1 MLLNHFN
8 NESREALENMTDS
21 EVHSLNLVEKIER
34 ALIINGYTDHNL
46 CSKIEME
53 DVMQVGAD
61 TIKFTVISTI
71 KRKRKPSF
79 FHKFALEEI
88 HGRMKLLEHGE
99 F

>member
-1 MLLNHFN
+1 MILNHFKGATR
-8 NESREALENMTDS
+8 ESLENMSDS
-21 EVHSLNLVEKIER
+21 QIYSLNLVEKIER

-46 CSKIEME
+46 CSKIEMV
-53 DVMQVGAD
+53 DVMELGAD

-79 FHKFALEEI
+79 FHKFALDEI
-88 HGRMKLLEHGE
+88 HGTMKLLEHGE

>member
-1 MLLNHFN
+1 MILNHFKG
-8 NESREALENMTDS
+8 ESREALENMSDA
-21 EVHSLNLVEKIER
+21 EVYSLNLVEKIER

-53 DVMQVGAD
+53 DVMQLGAD

-79 FHKFALEEI
+79 FHKFALDDI
-88 HGRMKLLEHGE
+88 HGTMKLLEYGDL
-99 F
+99 

>member
-1 MLLNHFN
+1 MILNHFKGATR
-8 NESREALENMTDS
+8 ESLENMSDT
-21 EVHSLNLVEKIER
+21 EVYSLNLVEKIER

-53 DVMQVGAD
+53 DVMQLGAD
-61 TIKFTVISTI
+61 AMKFTIVSTI

-79 FHKFALEEI
+79 FHKFALDEI
-88 HGRMKLLEHGE
+88 HGRMELLEHGE

>member
-1 MLLNHFN
+1 MILNHFKSTTR
-8 NESREALENMTDS
+8 ESLENMSDT
-21 EVHSLNLVEKIER
+21 EVYSLNLIEKIER

-46 CSKIEME
+46 CSKIEMN
-53 DVMQVGAD
+53 DIMQLGAD

-79 FHKFALEEI
+79 FHKFALDEI
-88 HGRMKLLEHGE
+88 HGAMKLLEHGE

>member
-1 MLLNHFN
+1 MILNHFKGATR
-8 NESREALENMTDS
+8 ESLENMSDT
-21 EVHSLNLVEKIER
+21 EVYSLNLVEKIER

-53 DVMQVGAD
+53 DVMQLGAD
-61 TIKFTVISTI
+61 TMKFTIVSTI

-79 FHKFALEEI
+79 FHKFALDEI
-88 HGRMKLLEHGE
+88 HGRMELLEHGE

>member
-1 MLLNHFN
+1 MILNHFKSATR
-8 NESREALENMTDS
+8 ESLENMSDT
-21 EVHSLNLVEKIER
+21 EVYSLNLVEKIER

-46 CSKIEME
+46 CSKIEMN
-53 DVMQVGAD
+53 DIMQLGAD

-79 FHKFALEEI
+79 FHKFALDEI
-88 HGRMKLLEHGE
+88 HGTMKLLEHGE